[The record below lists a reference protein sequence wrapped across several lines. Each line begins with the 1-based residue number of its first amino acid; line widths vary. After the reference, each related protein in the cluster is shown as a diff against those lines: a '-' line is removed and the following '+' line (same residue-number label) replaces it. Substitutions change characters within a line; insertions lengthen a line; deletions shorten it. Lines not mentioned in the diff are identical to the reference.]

1 MPIIEAL
8 ILFGFL
14 TLMLIGMEI
23 FYTYGTQGFLYGFS
37 ANRGPVERS
46 PLALRIQRTYQ
57 NQVEAAAYAV
67 PILAAAAVLGLQ
79 GADVET
85 AALLLIVG
93 RVAFSLLYFT
103 GISFIRVPAFLLGT
117 LSTLYIAYA
126 VATSDALM
134 IL

>member
-1 MPIIEAL
+1 M
-8 ILFGFL
+8 
-14 TLMLIGMEI
+14 
-23 FYTYGTQGFLYGFS
+23 
-37 ANRGPVERS
+37 ERS

-134 IL
+134 LL